1 MDNQIFENLRPYN
14 ETEIPAAIERVISD
28 PILPFIVKYLFPNI
42 KIEDFR
48 ERLRAI
54 KSVKQFQLE
63 IMMPAIE
70 AIVNKTI
77 TKLSFSGLENLSNQR
92 KGMVISNHRDIIL
105 DAALL
110 NLILSKH
117 DLETT
122 EISFGN
128 NLIYGQTVM
137 DVGKMNKMF
146 RIIRNCNFK
155 DFYKNS
161 LEISLY
167 MRHVITEQINSVWIA
182 QRNGRTKDGWDK
194 TNLTVLKMFSISS
207 EKSFVDNLDEL
218 NITPMV
224 ISYEYEP
231 CDFSKT
237 QELYITRYQK
247 YEKDP
252 NEDLQSI
259 VKGITQMKGE
269 VNITIAKPITREELV
284 ACNECDRNDKYVSLA
299 KIIDERIN
307 SNYKLFKTNYIAYD
321 MLNDTNRFSNFYTQE
336 EKINFIKYMEKGLS
350 VIQGD
355 KNELKSIFL
364 AIYANSV
371 QNSMNL

>member
-14 ETEIPAAIERVISD
+14 EAEIPAAIERVISD

-237 QELYITRYQK
+237 HELYITRYQK

-321 MLNDTNRFSNFYTQE
+321 MLNDTNRFSNLYTQE

>member
-77 TKLSFSGLENLSNQR
+77 TELSFSGLENLSNQR

-284 ACNECDRNDKYVSLA
+284 ACNECDRNDKYVTLA

-321 MLNDTNRFSNFYTQE
+321 MLNDTNRFSNLYTQE

>member
-321 MLNDTNRFSNFYTQE
+321 MLNDTNRFSNLYTQE

-371 QNSMNL
+371 QNNMNL

>member
-146 RIIRNCNFK
+146 RIIRNCNSK

-284 ACNECDRNDKYVSLA
+284 ACNECDRNDKYVTLA

-321 MLNDTNRFSNFYTQE
+321 MLNDTNRFSNLYTQE

>member
-54 KSVKQFQLE
+54 KSVKQFLLE

-321 MLNDTNRFSNFYTQE
+321 MLNDTNRFSNLYTQE

>member
-77 TKLSFSGLENLSNQR
+77 TKLTFSGLENLSNQR

-161 LEISLY
+161 LKDNIS
-167 MRHVITEQINSVWIA
+167 
-182 QRNGRTKDGWDK
+182 
-194 TNLTVLKMFSISS
+194 
-207 EKSFVDNLDEL
+207 KSH
-218 NITPMV
+218 
-224 ISYEYEP
+224 
-231 CDFSKT
+231 
-237 QELYITRYQK
+237 
-247 YEKDP
+247 
-252 NEDLQSI
+252 
-259 VKGITQMKGE
+259 
-269 VNITIAKPITREELV
+269 
-284 ACNECDRNDKYVSLA
+284 
-299 KIIDERIN
+299 
-307 SNYKLFKTNYIAYD
+307 KL
-321 MLNDTNRFSNFYTQE
+321 
-336 EKINFIKYMEKGLS
+336 
-350 VIQGD
+350 
-355 KNELKSIFL
+355 
-364 AIYANSV
+364 
-371 QNSMNL
+371 

>member
-284 ACNECDRNDKYVSLA
+284 ACNECDRNDKYVTLA

-321 MLNDTNRFSNFYTQE
+321 MLNDTNRFSNLYTQE

-371 QNSMNL
+371 QNNMNL

>member
-182 QRNGRTKDGWDK
+182 QHNGRTKDGWDK

-284 ACNECDRNDKYVSLA
+284 ACNECVRNDKYVTLA

-321 MLNDTNRFSNFYTQE
+321 MLNDTNRFSNLYTQE

>member
-128 NLIYGQTVM
+128 NLIYGQIVM

-284 ACNECDRNDKYVSLA
+284 ACNECDRNDKYVTLA

-321 MLNDTNRFSNFYTQE
+321 MLNDTNRFSNLYTQE